1 MLNRDLFEEL
11 LATYPAEKR
20 EVARQ
25 VYHRFA
31 EGDSTQFFTQLFVV
45 LGLYAHYIENVPQ
58 AVIEAN
64 QNAHAGLLKVREEIG
79 LLAQAIDKRNLNIT
93 NQAARTQELCRE
105 TQEKCDAITERLD
118 AILKN
123 VGAQIDTNAIVS
135 GVQEKLHTGINRE
148 VIAPFVN
155 RSNELAKQVT
165 PTLNQIREAAA
176 EASRLWPKRI
186 WQTAIGGSLA
196 FAAALTL
203 IATLAILAK
212 FKNYYEEEVA
222 EKIVAAEQTIDHN
235 RDAFRELA
243 IAGVPIKVIRTS
255 DSPGSVSPGAFALAI
270 ENPDA
275 AETRTIGDQKYGLI
289 FFTSGRKEKE
299 ILQTRRETEKLSGK
313 TPAQAK
319 TSELGKAQQK
329 R

>member
-1 MLNRDLFEEL
+1 MLNPDLFEEL

-45 LGLYAHYIENVPQ
+45 LGLYAHYVENLPQ

-64 QNAHAGLLKVREEIG
+64 QNARAGLLKVREEIG

-93 NQAARTQELCRE
+93 NQAQRTEEVCLE
-105 TQEKCDAITERLD
+105 TQERCDQITARLD
-118 AILKN
+118 SILKN
-123 VGAQIDTNAIVS
+123 VGAHIDAEAIVS
-135 GVQEKLHTGINRE
+135 GIQETLRSGINRE

-176 EASRLWPKRI
+176 EASRLWPRRI
-186 WQTAIGGSLA
+186 WQTAITGSLA

-203 IATLAILAK
+203 VATLAISAK
-212 FKNYYEEEVA
+212 FKNYYEEKVA
-222 EKIVAAEQTIDHN
+222 EKIVVAEKVITYNQ
-235 RDAFRELA
+235 DAFRELA
-243 IAGVPIKVIRTS
+243 IAGVQVKVIRTS
-255 DSPGSVSPGAFALAI
+255 DSSNAISPGGFAIAV
-270 ENPDA
+270 EDPDA
-275 AETRTIGDQKYGLI
+275 AEVRPVGDHKYGLI
-289 FFTSGRKEKE
+289 FFTSDR
-299 ILQTRRETEKLSGK
+299 TEKQIQQVKQEVEKRSGASRK
-313 TPAQAK
+313 
-319 TSELGKAQQK
+319 
-329 R
+329 

>member
-45 LGLYAHYIENVPQ
+45 LGLYAHYAENVPH

-93 NQAARTQELCRE
+93 NQAARTQELCLE
-105 TQEKCDAITERLD
+105 TQEKCDQIAERLA

-123 VGAQIDTNAIVS
+123 VGAHIDTNAIVS
-135 GVQEKLHTGINRE
+135 GVQGKLQSGINGE
-148 VIAPFVN
+148 VIVPFIN

-165 PTLNQIREAAA
+165 PTLAQIREAAA
-176 EASRLWPKRI
+176 EASRVWPKRI
-186 WQTAIGGSLA
+186 WQTAITGSLA

-203 IATLAILAK
+203 VATLTIYAK
-212 FKNYYEEEVA
+212 FKNYYEQKAA
-222 EKIVAAEQTIDHN
+222 EKIVAAEQVITHN
-235 RDAFRELA
+235 QDAFRELA
-243 IAGVPIKVIRTS
+243 IAGVQVKVIRTEN
-255 DSPGSVSPGAFALAI
+255 DRGTANPGGFAIAV
-270 ENPDA
+270 EDADA
-275 AETRTIGDQKYGLI
+275 AEMRPLGDHNYGLI
-289 FFTSGRKEKE
+289 FFTSSRKEKQIQQMKKGAE
-299 ILQTRRETEKLSGK
+299 RLSGK
-313 TPAQAK
+313 AQANQVGG
-319 TSELGKAQQK
+319 ENRQ
-329 R
+329 